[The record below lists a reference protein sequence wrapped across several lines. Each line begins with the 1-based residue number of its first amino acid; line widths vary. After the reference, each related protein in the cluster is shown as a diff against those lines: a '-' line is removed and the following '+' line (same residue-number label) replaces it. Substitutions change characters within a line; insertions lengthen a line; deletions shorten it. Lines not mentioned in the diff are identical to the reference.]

1 MPPPTLPYKRPFY
14 KLTLDPQEIEVSSA
28 PPLCSFFVES

>member
-14 KLTLDPQEIEVSSA
+14 KLTLDPQEIEVISNNIVLST
-28 PPLCSFFVES
+28 EH